1 MRAEIRR
8 VLDVA
13 SDGGRI
19 GAGRLALW
27 AIGGGWTLLALIAA
41 ILCLE
46 PTP

>member
-1 MRAEIRR
+1 MGAEIRR

-13 SDGGRI
+13 SGDGRI
-19 GAGRLALW
+19 GLGRLALW
-27 AIGGGWTLLALIAA
+27 AIGGGWTLLALISA